1 MKFNIKEK
9 LDRINPIK
17 KNADGKRTF
26 FGKKE
31 DGEGKKVLWVLAI
44 IGAVALVIVI
54 AVAVY
59 KYLTPDNVDEF
70 DDEFDDDFD
79 DDFFDD
85 DDEFVEEIV
94 VEDTEE

>member
-1 MKFNIKEK
+1 MKSFEEVLSMAK
-9 LDRINPIK
+9 LQDMIN
-17 KNADGKRTF
+17 T
-26 FGKKE
+26 KKE

-85 DDEFVEEIV
+85 DDDEFVEEIL

>member
-1 MKFNIKEK
+1 MKSFEEVLSMAK
-9 LDRINPIK
+9 LQDLIH
-17 KNADGKRTF
+17 
-26 FGKKE
+26 GKKE
-31 DGEGKKVLWVLAI
+31 DGEGKKVLWALAI

-59 KYLTPDNVDEF
+59 KYLTPGDIDEF
-70 DDEFDDDFD
+70 GDDFDDDFD

-85 DDEFVEEIV
+85 EDEDFVEEFV

>member
-1 MKFNIKEK
+1 MKSFEEVLSMAK
-9 LDRINPIK
+9 LQDMVN
-17 KNADGKRTF
+17 T
-26 FGKKE
+26 KKE

-44 IGAVALVIVI
+44 IGAIALVVVI

-59 KYLTPDNVDEF
+59 KYLTPDEVDDF

-85 DDEFVEEIV
+85 DDEEFVEEIV
-94 VEDTEE
+94 MEDTEE